1 MNKIINREDIK
12 LTFKR
17 IGATESFNVYS
28 KDENPKYYG
37 ICSEEMFAPDFIPSI
52 DNTELDVVIA
62 EEFKKFQQLPEY
74 LVGKAVPEEAFKSQ
88 ESMVR
93 ELEFRIIGCYHILYG
108 NDKADALAERCITW
122 LRSTDFYMAPAST
135 KYHDAEAVG
144 LLKHTLKVIN
154 KLYELMTMKTFKD
167 VDCAQAT
174 VAAIV
179 HDWCK
184 IDFYEGYM
192 RNVKNEEGVWEQ
204 VPSFRC
210 KGSSIPLGHGVT
222 SMFIA
227 QKFFKL
233 TTEMALA
240 IRWHMGE
247 YDVSESQ
254 SHDLMD
260 ANERYPMVL
269 LLQTADRLSII

>member
-62 EEFKKFQQLPEY
+62 EEFKKFQQLPDY

>member
-74 LVGKAVPEEAFKSQ
+74 LIGKAVPEEAFKSQ
-88 ESMVR
+88 ESMVH
-93 ELEFRIIGCYHILYG
+93 ELESRIIGCYHILYG
-108 NDKADALAERCITW
+108 DDKADALAERCITW

-154 KLYELMTMKTFKD
+154 KLYELMTMKTFKE

-184 IDFYEGYM
+184 IDFYESYM

>member
-74 LVGKAVPEEAFKSQ
+74 FVGKAVPEEAFKSQ
-88 ESMVR
+88 ESMVY

-108 NDKADALAERCITW
+108 DDKADALAERCITW

-154 KLYELMTMKTFKD
+154 KLYELMTMKTFKE

-247 YDVSESQ
+247 YDVSENQ

>member
-1 MNKIINREDIK
+1 MISRTDINFR
-12 LTFKR
+12 FSR
-17 IGATESFNVYS
+17 IGASDSFNVFTNGDNPEFVGIYS
-28 KDENPKYYG
+28 EAEFVPEWTTAGNEYTSTDILQELSKYR
-37 ICSEEMFAPDFIPSI
+37 D
-52 DNTELDVVIA
+52 
-62 EEFKKFQQLPEY
+62 LPEY
-74 LVGKAVPEEAFKSQ
+74 SVGLPIPEQAFTSQ
-88 ESMVR
+88 EFMIY
-93 ELEFRIIGCYHILYG
+93 ELERRITGCYCLIYG
-108 NDKADALAERCITW
+108 ADNAQKYAERCINW
-122 LRSTDFYMAPAST
+122 LRSNDFYVAPAST
-135 KYHDAEAVG
+135 KYHDAEPFG

-154 KLYELMTMKTFKD
+154 KLYELMNMKTFKD

>member
-1 MNKIINREDIK
+1 MNKTVNREDIK

-17 IGATESFNVYS
+17 IGATESFNVYT
-28 KDENPKYYG
+28 KDKDPKYIG
-37 ICSEEMFAPDFIPSI
+37 ICSEAMFAPDFVAGI
-52 DNTELDVVIA
+52 DSTDLDADIA
-62 EEFKKFQQLPEY
+62 WEFRSFQQLPEY
-74 LVGKAVPEEAFKSQ
+74 YVGKTVPEEAFKSQ
-88 ESMVR
+88 ESMIM
-93 ELEFRIIGCYHILYG
+93 ELEYRIIGCCHLLYG
-108 NDKADALAERCITW
+108 DEKADKLAERCITW
-122 LRSTDFYMAPAST
+122 LRSTDFYIAPAST

-154 KLYELMTMKTFKD
+154 KLYELMNMKTFKD
-167 VDCAQAT
+167 ADCAQAT

>member
-28 KDENPKYYG
+28 KEEDPKYCG

-52 DNTELDVVIA
+52 DNAELDVVIA
-62 EEFKKFQQLPEY
+62 EEFKKFQRLPEY
-74 LVGKAVPEEAFKSQ
+74 LVGKPIPKESFNSQ
-88 ESMVR
+88 ESMVQ
-93 ELEFRIIGCYHILYG
+93 ELEGRIIGCYHLLYG
-108 NDKADALAERCITW
+108 SDKADALAERCITW
-122 LRSTDFYMAPAST
+122 LRSTDFYIAPAST

-254 SHDLMD
+254 SHDFMD

>member
-1 MNKIINREDIK
+1 M
-12 LTFKR
+12 
-17 IGATESFNVYS
+17 
-28 KDENPKYYG
+28 
-37 ICSEEMFAPDFIPSI
+37 
-52 DNTELDVVIA
+52 
-62 EEFKKFQQLPEY
+62 KFQQLPEY
-74 LVGKAVPEEAFKSQ
+74 LIGKAVPEEAFKSQ
-88 ESMVR
+88 ESMVH
-93 ELEFRIIGCYHILYG
+93 ELESRIIGCYHILYG
-108 NDKADALAERCITW
+108 DDKADALAERCITW

-154 KLYELMTMKTFKD
+154 KLYELMTMKTFKE

-184 IDFYEGYM
+184 IDFYESYM